1 MEKKKAHVVNELSR
15 PWEDHDLPFESKSQS
30 DYGVIMGSRQG
41 ENEGEQKTQIMHQWN
56 KDDIAF
62 VSENLWDL
70 VTIMSARLKVGL
82 LLD

>member
-1 MEKKKAHVVNELSR
+1 
-15 PWEDHDLPFESKSQS
+15 
-30 DYGVIMGSRQG
+30 MGSRQG

>member
-1 MEKKKAHVVNELSR
+1 MVGSEEEKER
-15 PWEDHDLPFESKSQS
+15 EE
-30 DYGVIMGSRQG
+30 
-41 ENEGEQKTQIMHQWN
+41 KTQIMRQWH

-70 VTIMSARLKVGL
+70 VPIMSARLKVGL